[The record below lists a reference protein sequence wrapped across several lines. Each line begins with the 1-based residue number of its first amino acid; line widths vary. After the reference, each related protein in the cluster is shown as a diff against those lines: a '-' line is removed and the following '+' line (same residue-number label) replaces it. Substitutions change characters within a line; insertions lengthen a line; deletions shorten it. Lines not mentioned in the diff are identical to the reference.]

1 MNGLTATEALGKAKT
16 EQLEVSFQRRF
27 FRGFNANAAYT
38 RMYGYAADYFP
49 NPFDA
54 SPAWEP
60 SNTSKPH
67 RLTSSA
73 VAELP
78 FGKGRRWLTTGPA
91 SWIAGGF
98 QMSMISEYQ
107 PGALI
112 TWPSTTYYSGGNL
125 TDICSGGPHVI
136 GQWFNTANFQ
146 TNGTLVA
153 ATGQARVF
161 PNIING
167 YGGCRGEALKRF
179 NLSAQREF
187 RLWEGGTLQLRGDLY
202 NVANHSQFALPNTTT
217 TSAQFGQITAT
228 ILGGGGGG
236 TNNRSIFVSGRI
248 SF

>member
-1 MNGLTATEALGKAKT
+1 
-16 EQLEVSFQRRF
+16 
-27 FRGFNANAAYT
+27 
-38 RMYGYAADYFP
+38 MYGYAADYFP

-78 FGKGRRWLTTGPA
+78 FGRGRRWLTTGPA

-112 TWPSTTYYSGGNL
+112 AWPSTTYYSGANV
-125 TDICSGGPHVI
+125 TDICSTGPHTI
-136 GQWFNTANFQ
+136 GQWFNTSNFQ
-146 TNGTLVA
+146 TNSTLVA
-153 ATGQARVF
+153 TTGQARVF

-167 YGGCRGEALKRF
+167 YGGCRSSR
-179 NLSAQREF
+179 QPTYPR
-187 RLWEGGTLQLRGDLY
+187 RG
-202 NVANHSQFALPNTTT
+202 H
-217 TSAQFGQITAT
+217 
-228 ILGGGGGG
+228 
-236 TNNRSIFVSGRI
+236 
-248 SF
+248 